1 MFIYEEKKQTGY
13 ATAGQ
18 APGSD
23 DNGGRA
29 SLFFF
34 IL

>member
-23 DNGGRA
+23 DNGA
-29 SLFFF
+29 ELPFSF
-34 IL
+34 